1 MGGEDRVGRWRQA
14 TRRWPRHRLSKFM
27 LWARSSLGSFPP
39 TTTCIAPGPCTMVA
53 TGRWAGTEE
62 GITQVASVPAGRPA
76 KVVWNFPVDLTF
88 KSTNVYGW
96 PQLVLHVHG
105 TDFLNRDIV
114 RGYGSVHLP
123 TSPGAHELQVRV
135 FRPVSSS
142 PLQQLIGW
150 LNGTPAEYVEQ
161 KRPAMANGRE
171 VTRVE
176 STGVVTVKINVVT
189 RNMKQFGYSLPLATN
204 VQAQKF

>member
-1 MGGEDRVGRWRQA
+1 M
-14 TRRWPRHRLSKFM
+14 
-27 LWARSSLGSFPP
+27 
-39 TTTCIAPGPCTMVA
+39 A
-53 TGRWAGTEE
+53 TGDKKVAAPSSFEVHAMGQIESGFFPTDDNLYCAWSLHHGSDWQGVAGTEE

-105 TDFLNRDIV
+105 
-114 RGYGSVHLP
+114 
-123 TSPGAHELQVRV
+123 

-204 VQAQKF
+204 V